1 MEPEAE
7 HVESEAP
14 DDGCTVAVLFGRAV
28 RIARSQFQD
37 LHGYL
42 YAILWSRFVVREATA
57 GQVQFTDEGEV
68 QATVE
73 QLVKNGQCV
82 LNVSLFPDRGYGR
95 VESGRVR
102 LKKNETVW
110 LSRKDPYEDGHAHA
124 LKVDRVH
131 MGIIYFR
138 ADSRYPEDAAEGV
151 WRLDLGTNEVQLD
164 SQLHCI
170 KKSRRVSKVPCTRLL

>member
-1 MEPEAE
+1 M
-7 HVESEAP
+7 
-14 DDGCTVAVLFGRAV
+14 
-28 RIARSQFQD
+28 
-37 LHGYL
+37 
-42 YAILWSRFVVREATA
+42 
-57 GQVQFTDEGEV
+57 
-68 QATVE
+68 
-73 QLVKNGQCV
+73 

-131 MGIIYFR
+131 MGFIYFR

-151 WRLDLGTNEVQLD
+151 WRLDVGINEVQLD

-170 KKSRRVSKVPCTRLL
+170 KKTRRVSKVPCTRLL